1 MTRLVTRLRVACTTR
16 RKCAMDQKAQR
27 DSVIHAVIAFAS
39 HEGLLH
45 E

>member
-1 MTRLVTRLRVACTTR
+1 MTRLVTRLWVACTTR
-16 RKCAMDQKAQR
+16 RKCAMDQKARR